1 MLKLIIV
8 GYGIMGK
15 LMEQAV
21 KEHEDIEIMGIC
33 GRTGKMPCIKDVNR
47 RADVV
52 IDFSAPSSIYDIAEY
67 CQKYKVPL
75 VSAVTGYSEGQ
86 EKLIEKLSR
95 IVPVFRSSN
104 FSVGISVMKKLVH
117 KATEMLEWDV
127 EMIEKH
133 HNKKKDFPS
142 GTALMHEKSIGS
154 NVTIHS
160 VRVGNIPGEHTV
172 IFAGNDEIIE
182 ITHRA
187 FSKKIFA
194 EGAIKA
200 ARFIVMQTA
209 GMYGMEDIL

>member
-1 MLKLIIV
+1 
-8 GYGIMGK
+8 MGK
-15 LMEQAV
+15 VMEKTA
-21 KEHEDIEIMGIC
+21 EEYDDIEIMEIC
-33 GRTGKMPCIKDVNR
+33 ARAGRMPCIKDMNR
-47 RADVV
+47 CADAV
-52 IDFSAPSSIYDIAEY
+52 IDFSAPDSIYDIAEY
-67 CQKYKVPL
+67 CEKYKVPL
-75 VSAVTGYSEGQ
+75 VSAVTGYSEEQ

-104 FSVGISVMKKLVH
+104 FSVGIGVVKKLVR
-117 KATEMLEWDV
+117 KAAGILEWDV

-142 GTALMHEKSIGS
+142 GTALMLERAIGN
-154 NVTIHS
+154 NVNIHS
-160 VRVGNIPGEHTV
+160 IRTGNIPGEHTV
-172 IFAGNDEIIE
+172 IFAGNDEMIE

>member
-1 MLKLIIV
+1 
-8 GYGIMGK
+8 MGK

-21 KEHEDIEIMGIC
+21 KENEDIEIMEIC
-33 GRTGKMPCIKDVNR
+33 GRAGKMPCIKDVNR

-52 IDFSAPSSIYDIAEY
+52 IDFSAPDSIYDIAEY
-67 CQKYKVPL
+67 CEKYKVPL

-104 FSVGISVMKKLVH
+104 FSTGISVMKKLVH
-117 KATEMLEWDV
+117 EVAEMIEWDV

-142 GTALMHEKSIGS
+142 GTALMLEKSIGS
-154 NVTIHS
+154 NVIIHS
-160 VRVGNIPGEHTV
+160 VRTGNIPGEHTV
-172 IFAGNDEIIE
+172 IFAGNDEMIE

-209 GMYGMEDIL
+209 GMYGMEYIL

>member
-1 MLKLIIV
+1 MLKLIVV

-21 KEHEDIEIMGIC
+21 KEHEDIEIMEIC
-33 GRTGKMPCIKDVNR
+33 DRAGRMPCIKDMNR
-47 RADVV
+47 CADAV
-52 IDFSAPSSIYDIAEY
+52 IDFSAPDAIYDIAEY
-67 CQKYKVPL
+67 CEKYKVPL
-75 VSAVTGYSEGQ
+75 VSAVTGYSEEQ

-104 FSVGISVMKKLVH
+104 FSAGIGVVKKLVH
-117 KATEMLEWDV
+117 EVAEMIEWDA
-127 EMIEKH
+127 EIIEKH

-142 GTALMHEKSIGS
+142 GTALMLEKSIGS
-154 NVTIHS
+154 NVNIHS
-160 VRVGNIPGEHTV
+160 IRTGNIPGEHTV
-172 IFAGNDEIIE
+172 IFAGDDEIIE

>member
-1 MLKLIIV
+1 MLKVILV
-8 GYGIMGK
+8 GYGAMGK
-15 LMEQAV
+15 VMEKIAD
-21 KEHEDIEIMGIC
+21 EYDDIEIMAIC
-33 GRTGKMPCIKDVNR
+33 DKNDKLPLINEIHMS
-47 RADVV
+47 ADVL
-52 IDFSAPSSIYDIAEY
+52 IDFSATDAIYGIAEY
-67 CQKYKVPL
+67 CEKYKVPL

-104 FSVGISVMKKLVH
+104 FSAGIGVVKKLVR
-117 KATEMLEWDV
+117 KAAGILGWDA
-127 EMIEKH
+127 EIIEKH

-142 GTALMHEKSIGS
+142 GTALMLEKSIGS
-154 NVTIHS
+154 NVNIHS
-160 VRVGNIPGEHTV
+160 IRTGNIPGEHAV
-172 IFAGNDEIIE
+172 IFAGDDEIIE

>member
-1 MLKLIIV
+1 MLKLIVV

-21 KEHEDIEIMGIC
+21 KENEDIEIMEIC
-33 GRTGKMPCIKDVNR
+33 ARAGRMPCIKDMNR
-47 RADVV
+47 CADAV
-52 IDFSAPSSIYDIAEY
+52 IDFSAPDAIYDVAEY
-67 CQKYKVPL
+67 CEKYKVPL
-75 VSAVTGYSEGQ
+75 VSAVTGYSEEQ

-104 FSVGISVMKKLVH
+104 FSVGINVMNNLVH

-127 EMIEKH
+127 EMIEMH

-142 GTALMHEKSIGS
+142 GTALMLEKSIGS

-160 VRVGNIPGEHTV
+160 VRAGNIPGEHTV
-172 IFAGNDEIIE
+172 IFAGNDEMIE

-200 ARFIVMQTA
+200 ARFIVMQTT
-209 GMYGMEDIL
+209 GMYGMDDIL

>member
-1 MLKLIIV
+1 MLKLIVV

-21 KEHEDIEIMGIC
+21 KEHEDIEIMAIC
-33 GRTGKMPCIKDVNR
+33 DKNDKLPLINETHMS
-47 RADVV
+47 ADAV
-52 IDFSAPSSIYDIAEY
+52 IDFSAPDAIYDVAEY
-67 CQKYKVPL
+67 CEKYKVPL
-75 VSAVTGYSEGQ
+75 VSAVTGYSEEQ
-86 EKLIEKLSR
+86 DKLLEKLSR

-104 FSVGISVMKKLVH
+104 FSVGISIMKKLVH
-117 KATEMLEWDV
+117 EAA
-127 EMIEKH
+127 EMIEWDAEIIEMH

-142 GTALMHEKSIGS
+142 GTALMLGKSIGS
-154 NVTIHS
+154 NVNIHS
-160 VRVGNIPGEHTV
+160 IRTGNIPGEHTV